1 MPKRWL
7 TAGDSAIVSAV
18 REARERARGYRPHR
32 DDRGY
37 AMATLL
43 VALSV
48 MAVVMAA
55 AMPVWKQQVQRER
68 EAELIFRGQQYVH
81 AIALF
86 QRRNGPGSLPP
97 NVTVL
102 VEQRF
107 LRKKYKDPV
116 TSDDFQP
123 LVAGQVAP
131 GASTPGAGTSS
142 SSPRPGGT
150 TSSQPAG
157 RGAATTSGPTS
168 PAGPVGGVIGVVSKS
183 TSESIRIYNGRS
195 HYNEWA
201 FIFTAPA
208 QAPAAPAGAPGGA
221 GRRGAGPGRGA
232 PTGVPP
238 PFGARGAFGAP
249 GTSTPPPPAR
259 RGR

>member
-1 MPKRWL
+1 
-7 TAGDSAIVSAV
+7 V
-18 REARERARGYRPHR
+18 REARERAPGYWSHG
-32 DDRGY
+32 DDCGY
-37 AMATLL
+37 AMAALL

-48 MAVVMAA
+48 LAVVMTA
-55 AMPVWKQQVQRER
+55 AMPVWKQQVQREK

-86 QRRNGPGSLPP
+86 QRRNGPGTLPP
-97 NVTVL
+97 NVTIL

-107 LRKKYKDPV
+107 LRKKYKDPI

-131 GASTPGAGTSS
+131 GASAPGGGNAS
-142 SSPRPGGT
+142 SSPRPGAGAT
-150 TSSQPAG
+150 QSQPAG
-157 RGAATTSGPTS
+157 RAAATTGPSSS
-168 PAGPVGGVIGVVSKS
+168 PGPVGGVIGVVSKS
-183 TSESIRIYNGRS
+183 TNASIRIYNGRS

-208 QAPAAPAGAPGGA
+208 QAPAAPGGTPAGAGQ
-221 GRRGAGPGRGA
+221 RGAGPGRGSSA
-232 PTGVPP
+232 GVPPP

-249 GTSTPPPPAR
+249 GTSTQAPPGR